1 MKKKMMIPLLI
12 IISFLLTNSVFGQ
25 IAVGQTS
32 VGGAL
37 GIWNGLAF
45 SGNFE
50 HVFKEMDVGFIGVGA
65 EIGFATDKDEWSL
78 FGDTYGW
85 KYTYIPILGFA
96 SFHYRLSNPKLD
108 PYARLG
114 LGYFI
119 VSSSEFGDYTSIH
132 AATSSY
138 LGFFGQVGI
147 RYAVSPT
154 MWARAAL
161 GTPWILSFGVDVVIN

>member
-1 MKKKMMIPLLI
+1 MMIPLLI
-12 IISFLLTNSVFGQ
+12 ILSFLLTNSTFGQ
-25 IAVGQTS
+25 IAMGKTS

-45 SGNFE
+45 SANFE
-50 HVFKEMDVGFIGVGA
+50 HVFKEMDVGFIGFGA
-65 EIGFATDKDEWSL
+65 EVGYASDKEE
-78 FGDTYGW
+78 FPAYGGGTYGW
-85 KYTYIPILGFA
+85 NYTYIPILGFA

-119 VSSSEFGDYTSIH
+119 VSSSDFGTYTGLWGT
-132 AATSSY
+132 ATASY

-161 GTPWILSFGVDVVIN
+161 GTPWILSFGVDIVIN